1 MMDWFSSVMASI
13 MRPVWETLAAWLLC
27 LAGGIVLT
35 AWAAALDGRWPWP
48 TAVIVTVVMAPVFW
62 MTESVRTRY
71 TKWVRIQHD
80 KD

>member
-1 MMDWFSSVMASI
+1 MDWFSSAMASL

-27 LAGGIVLT
+27 LGVGVVLT
-35 AWAAALDGRWPWP
+35 AWAVVLDGRYHWLV
-48 TAVIVTVVMAPVFW
+48 AVIATVAMAPVLW